1 MDNPWWFMR
10 TLGVSFGREE
20 CLYCL
25 YSKIT
30 VKWTMKRLRTSLM
43 VVMMAGITACA
54 STTTS
59 LMSGMSLSDEPLTG
73 KFIWHD
79 LMTTDLEAD
88 KRFYS
93 GLFGWTYEQRRGPN
107 GKPYTLAKSGDRFV
121 AGMVVEQ
128 RPKDGSDISRWLGYL
143 SIPDVGLAIKKNGA
157 AGGSTVVEQLE
168 ISDFVRVAAIID
180 PQGAVLGLAQS
191 SIGDPDDSDAGKSGR
206 VVWDELLASDTV
218 TAARFYKEL
227 AGYKVDVQ
235 QRNGGEYTLLIA
247 DGVKRAG
254 ILKNPL
260 DGVEPLWLTYF
271 GVQDVMETTAKV
283 SALGGRV
290 LLSPAADIRH
300 GKLALVVG
308 PSGALLA
315 LQQLP
320 L

>member
-1 MDNPWWFMR
+1 
-10 TLGVSFGREE
+10 
-20 CLYCL
+20 
-25 YSKIT
+25 
-30 VKWTMKRLRTSLM
+30 MKQLRTYLM
-43 VVMMAGITACA
+43 VILLAGITACA

-79 LMTTDLEAD
+79 LVTTDLEAD

-107 GKPYTLAKSGDRFV
+107 GNPYTLAKSGDRFV

-128 RPKDGSDISRWLGYL
+128 GPKDGSDISRWLGYL
-143 SIPDVGLAIKKNGA
+143 SVPDVGLAVKQNST
-157 AGGSTVVEQLE
+157 AGGSTVVERLDV
-168 ISDFVRVAAIID
+168 SDFVRVAAIID

-206 VVWDELLASDTV
+206 VVLDELLASDPV
-218 TAARFYKEL
+218 AAARFYKAL

-247 DGVKRAG
+247 DGIKRAG

-271 GVQDVMETTAKV
+271 GVQDVKATTAKV
-283 SALGGRV
+283 GGLGGRV
-290 LLSPAADIRH
+290 LLTPAADIRD
-300 GKLALVVG
+300 GKLALVVD

>member
-1 MDNPWWFMR
+1 
-10 TLGVSFGREE
+10 
-20 CLYCL
+20 
-25 YSKIT
+25 
-30 VKWTMKRLRTSLM
+30 MKQLRTYLT
-43 VVMMAGITACA
+43 VIVLAGITACA

-59 LMSGMSLSDEPLTG
+59 LMSGMSLSEEPLTG

-79 LMTTDLEAD
+79 LVTTDLEAG

-107 GKPYTLAKSGDRFV
+107 GNPYTLAKSGDRFV

-128 RPKDGSDISRWLGYL
+128 PPKDGSDVSRWLGYL
-143 SIPDVGLAIKKNGA
+143 SVPDLGLAVKQNGT
-157 AGGSTVVEQLE
+157 AGGSTVVERLD

-206 VVWDELLASDTV
+206 VVLDELLASDP
-218 TAARFYKEL
+218 AAATRFYKAL

-235 QRNGGEYTLLIA
+235 QRNGGEYTLLIV

-260 DGVEPLWLTYF
+260 DGVDPLWLTYF
-271 GVQDVMETTAKV
+271 GVQDVKATTAKV
-283 SALGGRV
+283 GGLGGRV
-290 LLSPAADIRH
+290 LLTPAADIRD
-300 GKLALVVG
+300 GKLALVVD

>member
-1 MDNPWWFMR
+1 
-10 TLGVSFGREE
+10 
-20 CLYCL
+20 
-25 YSKIT
+25 
-30 VKWTMKRLRTSLM
+30 MKQLCIYPM
-43 VVMMAGITACA
+43 VLLLAGITACA

-79 LMTTDLEAD
+79 LVTTDLEAG

-107 GKPYTLAKSGDRFV
+107 GNPYTLAMSGDRYV

-128 RPKDGSDISRWLGYL
+128 RPKDGNDISRWLGYL
-143 SIPDVGLAIKKNGA
+143 SVPDVGLAVKQNGM
-157 AGGSTVVEQLE
+157 AGGSTVVERLD

-191 SIGDPDDSDAGKSGR
+191 HIGDPDDSHAGKPDS
-206 VVWDELLASDTV
+206 VVWDELLASDPG
-218 TAARFYKEL
+218 AATRFYKAL

-235 QRNGGEYTLLIA
+235 QRNHGEYILLMA

-254 ILKNPL
+254 IMENPM

-271 GVQDVMETTAKV
+271 GVQDVKATTAKV
-283 SALGGRV
+283 DGLGGRV
-290 LLSPAADIRH
+290 LLAPAADIRD
-300 GKLALVVG
+300 GKLALVVD

>member
-1 MDNPWWFMR
+1 
-10 TLGVSFGREE
+10 
-20 CLYCL
+20 
-25 YSKIT
+25 
-30 VKWTMKRLRTSLM
+30 MKQLRTYLT
-43 VVMMAGITACA
+43 VIVLAGITACA

-59 LMSGMSLSDEPLTG
+59 LMSGMSLSEEPLTG

-79 LMTTDLEAD
+79 LVTTDLEAD

-107 GKPYTLAKSGDRFV
+107 GNPYTLAKSGDRFV

-143 SIPDVGLAIKKNGA
+143 SVPNLGLAVKQNGT
-157 AGGSTVVEQLE
+157 AGGSTVVERLD

-191 SIGDPDDSDAGKSGR
+191 SIDDPDDSHAGKPGR
-206 VVWDELLASDTV
+206 VVWDELLASDPAA
-218 TAARFYKEL
+218 AARFYKAL
-227 AGYKVDVQ
+227 AGYKVNMQ

-254 ILKNPL
+254 ILENPL

-271 GVQDVMETTAKV
+271 GVQDVKATAAKV
-283 SALGGRV
+283 SGLGGRV
-290 LLSPAADIRH
+290 LLAPAAHIRD
-300 GKLALVVG
+300 GKLALVVD

-315 LQQLP
+315 LQQQP

>member
-1 MDNPWWFMR
+1 M
-10 TLGVSFGREE
+10 E
-20 CLYCL
+20 
-25 YSKIT
+25 
-30 VKWTMKRLRTSLM
+30 RLHTYL
-43 VVMMAGITACA
+43 VVILLLSITACA

-79 LMTTDLEAD
+79 LVTTDLEAD

-93 GLFGWTYEQRRGPN
+93 GLFGWGYEQRRGPN
-107 GKPYTLAKSGDRFV
+107 GNTYTLVKSGDRFV
-121 AGMVVEQ
+121 AGMVAEQ

-143 SIPDVGLAIKKNGA
+143 SVPDVGLAVAQNDR
-157 AGGSTVVEQLE
+157 AGGETVVGPLD
-168 ISDFVRVAAIID
+168 ISDFVRVAAITD

-191 SIGDPDDSDAGKSGR
+191 NIGDPDDSQAGKPGT
-206 VVWDELLASDTV
+206 VVWDELLANNPA
-218 TAARFYKEL
+218 TAASFYKAL
-227 AGYKVDVQ
+227 AGYKVDVL
-235 QRNGGEYTLLIA
+235 QRNGGEYTMLIA

-254 ILKNPL
+254 MLENPL

-271 GVQDVMETTAKV
+271 GVQDVKAATARV
-283 SALGGRV
+283 GGLGGRV
-290 LLSPAADIRH
+290 LLAPAVDIRD
-300 GKLALVVG
+300 GKLAIVVG